1 MAEAETRAL
10 WACSPTR
17 PIRSSCPPGN
27 VSVLPYGPRTAETAV
42 GATGWPRCCHSGTR
56 RRTPVIHIVL
66 YYKLS
71 IDNLSSRIRPTLRS
85 VECLATF
92 ELGVSVVVERSP
104 SFSFYPKDWLSDVKV
119 RTMSH
124 PARALYVDLLCFCW
138 TEETLPADPV
148 ALAQLLGVPAR
159 TLGKWWPKLRA
170 CFEETDGRLRH
181 PQLDRE
187 REDQAAWR
195 AARAEA
201 GRKGAARRWQSHRSA
216 MAKPPPEHRTTQDET
231 MAEDVPGDGTR
242 TPEPML
248 GNGIAVRSS
257 QFANVARFAR
267 NTHRGGED
275 SYQAVS
281 QSVRRFLLEEPQ
293 LLMQEPPDWVELKE
307 GAKDRC
313 RADGVTWTRSA
324 VIARAID
331 SELTKFRKGVGEV
344 ARKVKGTGQ

>member
-1 MAEAETRAL
+1 MPGYIRIGGQCGGRAQPVIFVL
-10 WACSPTR
+10 SEGLALGRQGSHDE
-17 PIRSSCPPGN
+17 PIRRG
-27 VSVLPYGPRTAETAV
+27 
-42 GATGWPRCCHSGTR
+42 RCTWTSFASAGQR
-56 RRTPVIHIVL
+56 RP
-66 YYKLS
+66 
-71 IDNLSSRIRPTLRS
+71 SRLT
-85 VECLATF
+85 
-92 ELGVSVVVERSP
+92 
-104 SFSFYPKDWLSDVKV
+104 
-119 RTMSH
+119 
-124 PARALYVDLLCFCW
+124 
-138 TEETLPADPV
+138 PV